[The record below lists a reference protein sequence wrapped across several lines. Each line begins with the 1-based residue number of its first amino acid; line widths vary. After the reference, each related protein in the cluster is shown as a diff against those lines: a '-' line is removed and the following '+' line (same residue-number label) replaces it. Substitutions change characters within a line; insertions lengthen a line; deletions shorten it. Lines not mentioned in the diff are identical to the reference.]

1 MSRKSTRAKSST
13 VSEQSHGKQPL
24 PCKKAA
30 WTLELVKKEEKQPA
44 CVIFICGAADRSGRG
59 KCCSSSCCCW
69 GTWGTVF
76 RSPMCTQNGCI
87 QRKLFFKMGASRE
100 NFSSKSVY
108 PEKLKLKLSMNSEAN
123 AADQK
128 GSLSCFFI
136 PPLRRQKKSGKE
148 ALSFPCGNQEMR
160 GGAHM
165 GE

>member
-1 MSRKSTRAKSST
+1 MNSRTESSHCP
-13 VSEQSHGKQPL
+13 VKRPPGLWSSSRRKRNNQPASFLSAAQPTDQGEESVVLLLVVVGGLGELFSDL
-24 PCKKAA
+24 PCA
-30 WTLELVKKEEKQPA
+30 L
-44 CVIFICGAADRSGRG
+44 
-59 KCCSSSCCCW
+59 
-69 GTWGTVF
+69 
-76 RSPMCTQNGCI
+76 
-87 QRKLFFKMGASRE
+87 KMGASRE

-160 GGAHM
+160 EGGGHTWASN
-165 GE
+165 GFFEGSRGG